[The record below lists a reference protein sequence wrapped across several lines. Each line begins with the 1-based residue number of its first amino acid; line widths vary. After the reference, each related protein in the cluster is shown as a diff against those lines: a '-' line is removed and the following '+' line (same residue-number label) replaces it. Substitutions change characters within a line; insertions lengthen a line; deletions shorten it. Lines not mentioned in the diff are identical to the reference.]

1 MGPPKIAF
9 SCLIS
14 GFMVDT
20 TIVNGG
26 YFMVYK
32 PTNISGGAYPVVCSQ
47 LFSTST
53 VVTMIGIIN
62 HSYHIVTI
70 VTIVAIIVHHINHSC
85 YNNHMNYIYSNDGN
99 YKFI

>member
-14 GFMVDT
+14 GFMVDI

-32 PTNISGGAYPVVCSQ
+32 PTNISGGAYPVVWSQ
-47 LFSTST
+47 L
-53 VVTMIGIIN
+53 VQ
-62 HSYHIVTI
+62 
-70 VTIVAIIVHHINHSC
+70 HINRS
-85 YNNHMNYIYSNDGN
+85 NHDRNH
-99 YKFI
+99 